1 MDTNSQSKSDT
12 GADADNVSEV
22 HNASVDEG
30 AAGQGACA
38 QVHLPTGAMCVMQ
51 NGHAGSCEF
60 SPPADAG
67 TDLARR
73 KAAEHW

>member
-22 HNASVDEG
+22 HNPSVDEG

-38 QVHLPTGAMCVMQ
+38 QVHLPTGAMCTMRR
-51 NGHAGSCEF
+51 GHEESCEF
-60 SPPADAG
+60 SPAGEADAR
-67 TDLARR
+67 LALR
-73 KAAEHW
+73 KAAGGW